1 MNFGDL
7 GARFKQAKGGKEA
20 DKAADKPYDHAE
32 SYRLRARMLGVLV
45 RDARLSAARTLEE
58 CARLLNVEP
67 SVVEA
72 WEYGD
77 EAPSLPQLELL
88 AYFLGVPISHFWG
101 QNALDQDRNAKI
113 ASEHDYVLL
122 RQRMIGALLRQAREE
137 VGLSQAQLAEAAHLD
152 AERVALYEMGETAI
166 PMNELN
172 VLSGLVKRNMD
183 YFVET
188 AGTIGELLRIRE
200 EWRRFTDLDEEVRA
214 FAANPLN
221 LGFIKIAMMFSRLP
235 AEELRKVAEGM
246 LEISM

>member
-1 MNFGDL
+1 MDFGDL
-7 GARFKQAKGGKEA
+7 GSRFKQAKSGKEA

-45 RDARLSAARTLEE
+45 RDARLSAARTLDE
-58 CARLLNVEP
+58 CARLLNVGPE
-67 SVVEA
+67 VVEA
-72 WEYGD
+72 WEFGD
-77 EAPSLPQLELL
+77 TAPSLPQLELL

-101 QNALDQDRNAKI
+101 QNALEQDRNAKI
-113 ASEHDYVLL
+113 DAEHDYVLL
-122 RQRMIGALLRQAREE
+122 RQRMIGAMLRQAREDL
-137 VGLSQAQLAEAAHLD
+137 GLSLEQLAEAAHLD
-152 AERVALYEMGETAI
+152 AQQVALYELGEMPI

-188 AGTIGELLRIRE
+188 AGTIGELLQIRE
-200 EWRRFTDLDEEVRA
+200 EWRRFTDLHEEVRA